1 MGLLDFFRQ
10 KPQQSASIAK
20 ERLQILVAHE
30 RAERN
35 SPSYL
40 PKLKEDLLQVISKYV
55 TVDKSAIQMRLENDG
70 NNEILE
76 LNIMLPEK

>member
-1 MGLLDFFRQ
+1 MRLLDLFRQ
-10 KPQQSASIAK
+10 NRQQSASIAK

-40 PKLKEDLLQVISKYV
+40 PQLKEDLMKVICKYV
-55 TVDKSAIQMRLENDG
+55 AVDKSAIQVKLENDG
-70 NNEILE
+70 DNEILE